1 MNRSELQ
8 IRIDEIA
15 DDFLKE
21 RRDGLAPKIDDY
33 IKSNSDIAE
42 PLRDFL
48 KMILMV
54 DDCAGESDFQSANQP
69 RINEGSDDFPTIPDY
84 EIIRE
89 VGRGGMGI
97 VYEAQQLSLDRTVA
111 LKLLPASLFNHPQ
124 AIDRFELEAKSAAKL
139 HHSHIV
145 PVFDVGNQEDNR
157 YYTMQFIEGQ
167 SLDHVIESI
176 RALKGVSAA
185 DQKSVGLSE
194 TVKMGLSTTTAG
206 RKPFYRNVATLGQR
220 VANALDYAHEN
231 GIVHRDIKPSNL
243 MLDPD
248 NSVWIM
254 DFGLAKTEESD
265 LTHTGDVVGTI
276 RYMSPERFAG
286 QCDQRS
292 DIYSLGMTLY
302 ELLSQ
307 CPAFGESN
315 RLELIQAI
323 KSDEPESLRKT
334 DKQIPRDL
342 ETIVEKA
349 INKDPR
355 RRYVTAG
362 ELSSDLQRF
371 VNGQPIR
378 ARRVGSVERLWL
390 WTRKHKALAVSLAA
404 TALLLVSATVGSL
417 WAAASFKS
425 FGEEQKQLANTN
437 LRLANENELK
447 TKEAEAAA
455 LSSQRSLTIFTDSFS
470 STGPS
475 AGGKPDMLA
484 IEVLKNAQKRLLDSD
499 LDGES
504 QLKFL
509 DSLSTSF
516 IDLGEYSAS
525 VSTTQQALELSHRL
539 YGESDRKTLAAR
551 SALASAYRLDGQLNE
566 AVMAYEETINEMEA
580 HLDPT
585 DILLGKCLSN
595 FAGVHNTLGQYEEA
609 LARYLEAQEVLAD
622 RLGDRER
629 LALESNIAQCSRI
642 LGELEFSIESFRR
655 ISKEADEK
663 LGEDDKKTLSIKY
676 ELAEALRRN
685 GDVSEAIEIFTAT
698 LRLQKMHLGK
708 KHPFTLQTM
717 RSVGSAY
724 VQEQKFELAAEAL
737 QNALEG
743 TRETLGKNHPETL
756 DALDALG
763 ELYLRLNNVTAEN
776 PILKELLE
784 RSRDTYGDQ
793 HQNTAAAINNLA
805 TNYYKQGKLEKS
817 IPLFEEVVPLAQKT
831 LGRSHPNTMMMILNL
846 ATNYSRDGREKES
859 IPQYLDV
866 YENSENPQVVEM
878 AALGLL
884 ESYAKL
890 EDAEAYVEQAS
901 DWIDRI
907 GIESGERSERV
918 AGYCAMAGSFLNSL
932 EAYEDSERLLRR
944 SVEIRQELIPDGWK
958 FSNAKS
964 ALGEALFGL
973 GDIEAAKPLLAE
985 SYAELKLRID
995 SIPEDVR
1002 DKFVDKARERFEK
1015 LDL

>member
-69 RINEGSDDFPTIPDY
+69 RINEGTDDFPTIPDY

-145 PVFDVGNQEDNR
+145 PVFDVGRQEKNR

-176 RALKGVSAA
+176 RTLKDASAA
-185 DQKSVGLSE
+185 DKKSAGLSE

-220 VANALDYAHEN
+220 VASALDYAHEN
-231 GIVHRDIKPSNL
+231 GVVHRDIKPANL
-243 MLDPD
+243 MLDPE

-307 CPAFGESN
+307 RSAFGEIN

-334 DKQIPRDL
+334 DRQIPRDL

-355 RRYVTAG
+355 RRYATAG

-390 WTRKHKALAVSLAA
+390 WARKHKALAASLSALAILLMATSIGSVVAA
-404 TALLLVSATVGSL
+404 FYFRDLADTTTKAAKRSADSLEIFTSAFLSATVKENPD
-417 WAAASFKS
+417 AR
-425 FGEEQKQLANTN
+425 ANMKAT
-437 LRLANENELK
+437 
-447 TKEAEAAA
+447 
-455 LSSQRSLTIFTDSFS
+455 
-470 STGPS
+470 
-475 AGGKPDMLA
+475 
-484 IEVLKNAQKRLLDSD
+484 EV
-499 LDGES
+499 
-504 QLKFL
+504 
-509 DSLSTSF
+509 
-516 IDLGEYSAS
+516 
-525 VSTTQQALELSHRL
+525 
-539 YGESDRKTLAAR
+539 
-551 SALASAYRLDGQLNE
+551 
-566 AVMAYEETINEMEA
+566 
-580 HLDPT
+580 
-585 DILLGKCLSN
+585 
-595 FAGVHNTLGQYEEA
+595 
-609 LARYLEAQEVLAD
+609 
-622 RLGDRER
+622 
-629 LALESNIAQCSRI
+629 
-642 LGELEFSIESFRR
+642 
-655 ISKEADEK
+655 
-663 LGEDDKKTLSIKY
+663 
-676 ELAEALRRN
+676 
-685 GDVSEAIEIFTAT
+685 
-698 LRLQKMHLGK
+698 
-708 KHPFTLQTM
+708 
-717 RSVGSAY
+717 
-724 VQEQKFELAAEAL
+724 L
-737 QNALEG
+737 QNALNALQESELDAGGQQEMLESLGQAMFELGDYDGATEAYSLRMDKLEELFG
-743 TRETLGKNHPETL
+743 TREPDFPEGIGTLESVPEVDWILNTKTQLAELRGLDGEYDECLKLHLENFEFTLGECLEGDRRRVNSTANLATAYMKMEKWDEAVELLETAVADSENVKGEPYQRGAEIREFLATSLASVGSLKRAETSISVDDGELDRGIQMLEAALEKAREDGLDWMGQASNLAGSYSQNGQYDLAIELYDEAIDAYEARYGDDHPDTINAMNGLGECYWKKREFDRSVDIYRDVAAASEKKLGRDNPLTRLAIFNLGVNLLSGGEPLEAIENLEEIHAGDDENAVQTVQYLLVAYCLTDDDKKFEAFVDSELDGDMEMVAGVYANYSRHFRKNFDYEAAIQINEREIEIREELPNTWKL
-756 DALDALG
+756 DFAIGSLG
-763 ELYLRLNNVTAEN
+763 ELHAESGDLEKAMALIEDSRKALENRIDELPQSHLNFIIALPVHTLLDAVKENGSPEDIATWTAE
-776 PILKELLE
+776 
-784 RSRDTYGDQ
+784 
-793 HQNTAAAINNLA
+793 A
-805 TNYYKQGKLEKS
+805 
-817 IPLFEEVVPLAQKT
+817 
-831 LGRSHPNTMMMILNL
+831 
-846 ATNYSRDGREKES
+846 
-859 IPQYLDV
+859 
-866 YENSENPQVVEM
+866 
-878 AALGLL
+878 
-884 ESYAKL
+884 
-890 EDAEAYVEQAS
+890 
-901 DWIDRI
+901 
-907 GIESGERSERV
+907 ERV
-918 AGYCAMAGSFLNSL
+918 
-932 EAYEDSERLLRR
+932 
-944 SVEIRQELIPDGWK
+944 DGLYGP
-958 FSNAKS
+958 SQ
-964 ALGEALFGL
+964 
-973 GDIEAAKPLLAE
+973 
-985 SYAELKLRID
+985 
-995 SIPEDVR
+995 
-1002 DKFVDKARERFEK
+1002 
-1015 LDL
+1015 